1 LLNYPEKKQ
10 ETLQKMLTNLIRSA
24 PTRVTCASLGLV
36 ALAINVEVTLK
47 ISNGIGKIRMYGEV
61 FKNINT
67 NCSRIQR

>member
-1 LLNYPEKKQ
+1 MRGEGASNVVRFAWHFPSIISAI
-10 ETLQKMLTNLIRSA
+10 QKILELI
-24 PTRVTCASLGLV
+24 L
-36 ALAINVEVTLK
+36 EVTLK